1 MDRVLHNHFAADA
14 DSGVSLSLAATT
26 PMMQNIKCV
35 GVAVAAGVIASLVA
49 WYIITK
55 KNNKAMLWSKKKQ
68 WLVIILIY
76 VVVAVGGFLIA
87 KNFI

>member
-14 DSGVSLSLAATT
+14 DSGVSDSGVPFSLTT
-26 PMMQNIKCV
+26 TMKRV

-49 WYIITK
+49 WSIITK
-55 KNNKAMLWSKKKQ
+55 KNNKTMLWSKKKQ

-87 KNFI
+87 KNLI